1 MRVIGRVEGVG
12 LVPRQA
18 AGHLQQLA
26 DGDVRAPVAVPLRA
40 QVVVVEGDRPS
51 CTSRPTSRS
60 VTLLVIDQPSCG
72 VVGPKP
78 GGVPLRDELAVLQH
92 DHGPGAE
99 LRPVRMPGGRR
110 RTRGRAP
117 ARTAGAGS
125 GAAASAKGLPAAST
139 TVGVGRSG
147 RRSSSVQPKPAL
159 AHAVCGASTPRMLL
173 VALSGRVAV
182 RSTRHE
188 RVGRQV
194 VLGIAAT
201 GDGGQRAGVVGGV
214 PGAGEQQRPLPDVAA
229 AHGQHEQA
237 DDDEGDAPSRAH
249 GEMINHRPR
258 GGRAACP
265 TPSRDRVD
273 RSAWPGH
280 TAR

>member
-40 QVVVVEGDRPS
+40 QVVVVEGDAALLHEPSDQQVGHALGHRPAQL
-51 CTSRPTSRS
+51 RGR
-60 VTLLVIDQPSCG
+60 G
-72 VVGPKP
+72 AEARR
-78 GGVPLRDELAVLQH
+78 VPLRDELAVLHH
-92 DHGPGAE
+92 DQGPGAQ
-99 LRPVRMPGGRR
+99 LRPVRCREVGAERVVERLPHGGRR
-110 RTRGRAP
+110 FG
-117 ARTAGAGS
+117 
-125 GAAASAKGLPAAST
+125 
-139 TVGVGRSG
+139 
-147 RRSSSVQPKPAL
+147 
-159 AHAVCGASTPRMLL
+159 
-173 VALSGRVAV
+173 SGRVGEGVARGVDDGGLRQVGPPVVERAAETRARPRGLRREHAEDAARGAV
-182 RSTRHE
+182 RPGRRVQHRHE

-229 AHGQHEQA
+229 AHGQREQA

-273 RSAWPGH
+273 RSAWPGR